1 LIINN
6 APAHEA
12 VLSNVGE
19 IGEFRIRNSAKA
31 FNILSSG
38 LYANKIRA
46 IVREL
51 SCNAVDSHT
60 AAGRSHVPF
69 DVHLPNTI
77 DPTFSIR
84 DYGTGLTHEQVQS
97 IYTTYFESTKTESNA
112 FIGALGLGSKSPFSY
127 TDNFT
132 VTAIKDGTRGV
143 YSAFINGEGVPS
155 IVLMHS
161 EPTDQPAGVE
171 VKFAVDSRSDFY
183 KFEEEARHVYTY
195 FALRPVVSGGDGEF
209 KFRDVEYKEK
219 NIIPGVHYTEGRS
232 SRAVMGNIAYP
243 IDVPNAESALG
254 DLHKILNCGL
264 EMHFDIGELDFQAS
278 REGLSY
284 IPQTITAI
292 RNKLEALN
300 AQLAVHVALE
310 ADLITNDW
318 DKTYFLMKK
327 ANETLFRSAAIRYAQ
342 NTNFDLI
349 DTANT
354 HYMRY
359 VPFKHDV
366 KDLAAKYNIE
376 VLAFQK
382 SRNGAT
388 CSELKPMRVYD
399 KSHTSYEQEW
409 EFSIDPSTIIIT
421 NDTKIGALSRAK
433 YHWRNAEAKGIT
445 LPSKSHTNNV
455 YVLSPAVKGRAMDTI
470 GFFADLRDPPAAQ
483 RMVASELM
491 LKDRKTGA
499 AGMGSNVSIL
509 RLAQRGYGG
518 YHKERELVW
527 KDAGKA
533 DQFDASETYYYLSLK
548 GFAVETEGVAIHN
561 MRQFS
566 DMVTESGIP
575 GLHGIAILGVR
586 KSDIEFIKTQANWIN
601 VQDHI
606 RTVLAKLDPKIV
618 QQCALKQID
627 ANKYFR
633 YNNDIVKLVSP
644 NSAYTKFLTQFKGA
658 DNVKVEKY
666 SLEKLCRDYAA
677 PVDVDT
683 VVQSLTDELTA
694 IRNRYPLLS
703 SLRDYD
709 INADA
714 VAQYINLID
723 KEA

>member
-1 LIINN
+1 
-6 APAHEA
+6 
-12 VLSNVGE
+12 
-19 IGEFRIRNSAKA
+19 
-31 FNILSSG
+31 
-38 LYANKIRA
+38 
-46 IVREL
+46 
-51 SCNAVDSHT
+51 
-60 AAGRSHVPF
+60 
-69 DVHLPNTI
+69 
-77 DPTFSIR
+77 
-84 DYGTGLTHEQVQS
+84 
-97 IYTTYFESTKTESNA
+97 
-112 FIGALGLGSKSPFSY
+112 
-127 TDNFT
+127 
-132 VTAIKDGTRGV
+132 
-143 YSAFINGEGVPS
+143 
-155 IVLMHS
+155 
-161 EPTDQPAGVE
+161 
-171 VKFAVDSRSDFY
+171 
-183 KFEEEARHVYTY
+183 
-195 FALRPVVSGGDGEF
+195 
-209 KFRDVEYKEK
+209 
-219 NIIPGVHYTEGRS
+219 
-232 SRAVMGNIAYP
+232 
-243 IDVPNAESALG
+243 
-254 DLHKILNCGL
+254 
-264 EMHFDIGELDFQAS
+264 
-278 REGLSY
+278 
-284 IPQTITAI
+284 
-292 RNKLEALN
+292 
-300 AQLAVHVALE
+300 
-310 ADLITNDW
+310 
-318 DKTYFLMKK
+318 
-327 ANETLFRSAAIRYAQ
+327 
-342 NTNFDLI
+342 
-349 DTANT
+349 
-354 HYMRY
+354 
-359 VPFKHDV
+359 
-366 KDLAAKYNIE
+366 
-376 VLAFQK
+376 
-382 SRNGAT
+382 
-388 CSELKPMRVYD
+388 VYD
-399 KSHTSYEQEW
+399 KTHTTYEQEW
-409 EFSIDPSTIIIT
+409 EFQIGNSSMFVA
-421 NDTKIGALSRAK
+421 NDTRVGALSRAK
-433 YHWRNAEAKGIT
+433 YHWRNAEAKGVT

-455 YVLSPAVKGRAMDTI
+455 YVLSPAVKGRAMDTT

-533 DQFDASETYYYLSLK
+533 DQFDASETYYYLPLK

-586 KSDIEFIKTQANWIN
+586 KLDIEFIKTQANWIN

-633 YNNDIVKLVSP
+633 YNNDIAKLVSP
-644 NSAYTKFLTQFKGA
+644 DSAYTKFLTQFKGA